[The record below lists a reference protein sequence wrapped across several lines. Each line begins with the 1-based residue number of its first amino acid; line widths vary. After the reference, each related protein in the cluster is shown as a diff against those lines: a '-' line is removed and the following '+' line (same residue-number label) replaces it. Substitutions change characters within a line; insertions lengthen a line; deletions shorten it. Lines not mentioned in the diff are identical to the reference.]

1 MNLTDHDLNRMI
13 KIEKIWIST
22 KELIHALD
30 THNVLNGLENRLISE
45 TNGHLITLRAIL
57 RHSLSTNIQEN
68 FIFSSGYI
76 SIKAFNLM
84 KHKLARRGLPSRL
97 PFPQGHIL
105 YYTVNLLA
113 PDYAHA
119 SENCFTHGGVG
130 LH

>member
-1 MNLTDHDLNRMI
+1 MNQTDHVLNRMI
-13 KIEKIWIST
+13 KIEKIWMST

-30 THNVLNGLENRLISE
+30 INGLKKRLISE